1 MTAIASRALGCA
13 VGAAA
18 LCAFG
23 NARAQQEM
31 SEDKL
36 RQEAMNERIKA
47 LEDKLAAP
55 DLFRVY
61 WKDGLRLTS
70 PDNKFDLK
78 IGGRLH
84 FEGQWNDADNDLE
97 ATKRYNGNSGDST
110 VTQTIG
116 PLEDAYEVRRA
127 RIYISGTIYEHVE
140 FKWQYDFAKGAT
152 AEKDV
157 YGGLINLGDWIP
169 NFRAGHMYEQFG
181 LDALTSSNDSVF
193 IERSAISNAIA
204 PNRNPGFQ
212 IWKNW
217 KDENKEERFTWAAG
231 VYRNDTGDNGVA
243 TGDGAYD
250 VTARI
255 TGTPYWEQSGKK
267 MLHLG
272 LATMRRSV
280 AGRGS
285 EQVTYSSNP
294 EVDTFGNFVS
304 TGQMKEA
311 DVDWRYGA
319 ESAFIY
325 NKWCFAGEYMQT
337 HTKLINTTLDDPT
350 FNGWYVQ
357 GSYVI
362 TGENRRWKPA
372 EAVFQNPRPFANAF
386 DNGGIGAWEV
396 ALRYST
402 LDLTDGHV
410 ASGGVEGGSLK
421 MITAGLN
428 WYLNPNTRWMLDLS
442 RIDLDDVDP
451 ALGKGGDALV
461 LQTRFQVAF

>member
-1 MTAIASRALGCA
+1 
-13 VGAAA
+13 
-18 LCAFG
+18 
-23 NARAQQEM
+23 
-31 SEDKL
+31 
-36 RQEAMNERIKA
+36 
-47 LEDKLAAP
+47 
-55 DLFRVY
+55 
-61 WKDGLRLTS
+61 
-70 PDNKFDLK
+70 
-78 IGGRLH
+78 
-84 FEGQWNDADNDLE
+84 
-97 ATKRYNGNSGDST
+97 
-110 VTQTIG
+110 
-116 PLEDAYEVRRA
+116 
-127 RIYISGTIYEHVE
+127 
-140 FKWQYDFAKGAT
+140 
-152 AEKDV
+152 
-157 YGGLINLGDWIP
+157 
-169 NFRAGHMYEQFG
+169 
-181 LDALTSSNDSVF
+181 
-193 IERSAISNAIA
+193 
-204 PNRNPGFQ
+204 
-212 IWKNW
+212 
-217 KDENKEERFTWAAG
+217 
-231 VYRNDTGDNGVA
+231 
-243 TGDGAYD
+243 
-250 VTARI
+250 
-255 TGTPYWEQSGKK
+255 
-267 MLHLG
+267 
-272 LATMRRSV
+272 
-280 AGRGS
+280 
-285 EQVTYSSNP
+285 
-294 EVDTFGNFVS
+294 VS